1 MSFLKKLDRNL
12 LTGIIT
18 LLISIIG
25 FACSSFL
32 LTTDLK
38 HFPLGFLYSGGVIA
52 LVYVISYFLVRI
64 DIKQGTTIFSIISLG
79 MRLVIILTSMLM
91 MVMMYYKWDIKLFNV
106 FVFVGVY
113 TLSIITFCLTYILI
127 KDGKE

>member
-1 MSFLKKLDRNL
+1 MKLLKKLDRNL
-12 LTGIIT
+12 LTAIIT

-32 LTTDLK
+32 ISSDLK
-38 HFPLGFLYSGGVIA
+38 DIPLGFLLSGGVIS
-52 LVYVISYFLVRI
+52 LVYVLSYLFVRI
-64 DIKQGTTIFSIISLG
+64 DIKRGSTVFSILSLG
-79 MRLVIILTSMLM
+79 IRLVVILTTLLLLAF
-91 MVMMYYKWDIKLFNV
+91 MYYRWDIRLFNI

-113 TLSIITFCLTYILI
+113 TASIITFCLTFILV